1 MIDLDFGWRRQTPL
15 VLQAEAAEC
24 GLACLAM
31 VAAHHRLVLDL
42 RSLRGRVGSMAR
54 GASLADLA
62 RAADA
67 LGLESRALRL
77 EPRELAGLARPAIL
91 HWDMRHF
98 VVLVRVSRGG
108 ITVNDPAVGKR
119 DASWNEVA
127 RRFTGVAL
135 ECQPG
140 PRFEPVDDARR
151 LVVSDLLRGI
161 PGLRGHLWR
170 LFAVSL
176 GLQAFALAS
185 PWAMQLVLDEVLVA
199 QDAALLDVIVL
210 GFALLLVVQLGLGA
224 ARSLAIAM
232 LATSLSRLMH
242 IALFRRLLA
251 LPLEFLQQRH
261 AGDVASRFGS
271 LDTINRT
278 LTTTFVE
285 AVVDGLLGVT
295 ALVMMLVYAPT
306 LAMVVLGAL
315 GVYLV
320 VRALWFAPLRQ
331 ATQEQIHHGAR
342 RQSHFLETLRVM
354 APLRVYGAEQ
364 ERVATQDAY
373 NCASLNAGLHSA
385 RLGVLVRS
393 ANGVLFGAENL
404 AVLWLGAHLVM
415 AGALTVGMLIAFMS
429 YKASFV
435 ARMSGLVDR
444 WFEYRMLDLHAERVA
459 DIALE
464 PELPR
469 ADAVVRTEA
478 SASEVAIEDLGF
490 RYPNGRFLF
499 RHLEQRLE
507 AGRCLAICGPSGCG
521 KTTLARLLLGVLTAS
536 EGGVW
541 VDGREVRLT
550 RGASAVGGV
559 AAVLQD
565 DALLAG
571 TIADNIALGAG
582 VPDIERAVEAAR
594 LAGVHDEIVALPMAY
609 DTLLGEAGSML
620 SGGQRQRV
628 LLARA
633 LYQRPRLL
641 VLDEATS
648 HLDPARERAVVD
660 RLQELPMTRI
670 VIAHRAETLRLAD
683 EVLDLTPVAVGASP
697 PKGFD
702 MRAWGSQV

>member
-1 MIDLDFGWRRQTPL
+1 MIGLELGWRRTTPL
-15 VLQAEAAEC
+15 VLQAEVSEC

-31 VAAHHRLVLDL
+31 VAAHHGLVLDL
-42 RSLRGRVGSMAR
+42 RSLRGRVGAMTR
-54 GASLADLA
+54 GASLAELA
-62 RAADA
+62 RAAD
-67 LGLESRALRL
+67 LLCLESRALRL
-77 EPRELAGLARPAIL
+77 EPRELSALARPAIL

-98 VVLVRVSRGG
+98 VVLIGVSGRG
-108 ITVNDPAVGKR
+108 ITVNDPAAGQRELGWAEVG
-119 DASWNEVA
+119 

-135 ECQPG
+135 ECLPG
-140 PRFEPVDDARR
+140 RSFEPADGARR
-151 LVVSDLLRGI
+151 LAVRDLLRGL
-161 PGLRGHLWR
+161 PALSGQLWR

-199 QDAALLDVIVL
+199 RDAALLDVIVL
-210 GFALLLVVQLGLGA
+210 GFGLLLLLQLALGA
-224 ARSLAIAM
+224 ARSLAVA
-232 LATSLSRLMH
+232 LLTTSLSRTLH
-242 IALFRRLLA
+242 LALFRRLLA
-251 LPLEFLQQRH
+251 LPLEFMQQRH

-271 LDTINRT
+271 LDAINKT

-285 AVVDGLLGVT
+285 GVVDGLLGLT
-295 ALVMMLVYAPT
+295 ALAMMLAYSPR
-306 LAMVVLGAL
+306 LSLVVLAAL
-315 GVYLV
+315 AAYLV
-320 VRALWFAPLRQ
+320 ARALWFAPLRQ

-354 APLRVYGAEQ
+354 APLRLYGAAP
-364 ERVATQDAY
+364 ERVTAQDAY
-373 NCASLNAGLHSA
+373 NCASLNAGLRSA
-385 RLGVLVRS
+385 RLGVLVR
-393 ANGVLFGAENL
+393 AVNGVLFGVENL
-404 AVLWLGAHLVM
+404 LVLWLGAHLVM
-415 AGALTVGMLIAFMS
+415 SNALTVGMLIAFMS
-429 YKASFV
+429 YKSSFV

-469 ADAVVRTEA
+469 AGLVSSATSAASTLVV
-478 SASEVAIEDLGF
+478 EDLGF
-490 RYPNGRFLF
+490 RYVRGRHLF
-499 RHLEQRLE
+499 RHLHVTLD
-507 AGRCLAICGPSGCG
+507 AGRCLAVSGPSGCG
-521 KTTLARLLLGVLTAS
+521 KSTLAKLLLGLLEPS
-536 EGGVW
+536 EGSVW
-541 VDGREVRLT
+541 IDGRQVRPT
-550 RGASAVGGV
+550 RGASAVGAV

-571 TIADNIALGAG
+571 TIADNIALGAAA
-582 VPDIERAVEAAR
+582 PEIERVVEAAR
-594 LAGVHDEIVALPMAY
+594 QAGVHDEIAALPMAY
-609 DTLLGEAGSML
+609 DTLLGESGALL

-660 RLQELPMTRI
+660 RLKELPMTRI

-683 EVLDLTPVAVGASP
+683 EVLDLTPFAVGATS